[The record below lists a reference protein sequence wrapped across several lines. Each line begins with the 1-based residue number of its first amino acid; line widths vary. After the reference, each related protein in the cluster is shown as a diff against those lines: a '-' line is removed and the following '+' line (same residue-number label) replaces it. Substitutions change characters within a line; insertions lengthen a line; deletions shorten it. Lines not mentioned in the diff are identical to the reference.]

1 KKTNEASDSF
11 YTKLRENNIDVLY
24 DNSEERP
31 GVKFANM
38 DLIGLPWQLT
48 VGKKAL
54 SNNNI
59 DLKRRSDGK
68 RQEMSL
74 DSALDL
80 ISK

>member
-1 KKTNEASDSF
+1 
-11 YTKLRENNIDVLY
+11 
-24 DNSEERP
+24 
-31 GVKFANM
+31 M
-38 DLIGLPWQLT
+38 DLIGLPWQIT
-48 VGKKAL
+48 VGKKTL